1 VTRAVVEG
9 EVIIVCDS
17 TCEIDPALANLIDK
31 NMYVKPDNTNNYVQ
45 FNGAEL
51 VVHPKFKLFVINNSA
66 KIKLTQDIATRFNII
81 NFTLKPETL
90 EKQLL
95 NIVFKRESEQ
105 QFKE

>member
-1 VTRAVVEG
+1 
-9 EVIIVCDS
+9 
-17 TCEIDPALANLIDK
+17 
-31 NMYVKPDNTNNYVQ
+31 
-45 FNGAEL
+45 
-51 VVHPKFKLFVINNSA
+51 VINNSA